1 MSFFLDDPT
10 DHPDTLELEI
20 AGKRIFWLLNKEAFE
35 QAEEEG
41 IDFAAFQSLE
51 DDDVT
56 GNLDA
61 LAALLYVGTIP
72 FGAEITRQDFDDVL
86 TPRLA
91 SELGPRVMAQFEG
104 LEDEEVEAAVGK
116 A

>member
-1 MSFFLDDPT
+1 MGYFLDDEA

-20 AGKRIFWLLNKEAFE
+20 AGKRVFWLLNKEAFDT
-35 QAEEEG
+35 AEDEG
-41 IDFAAFQSLE
+41 IDFGAFQELE
-51 DDDVT
+51 EDDVT

-72 FGAEITRQDFDDVL
+72 FDAEISREDFDEIL

-91 SELGPRVMAQFEG
+91 QKLGPQVMQQFEG
-104 LEDEEVEAAVGK
+104 LEDEQIEEAVGK
-116 A
+116 E